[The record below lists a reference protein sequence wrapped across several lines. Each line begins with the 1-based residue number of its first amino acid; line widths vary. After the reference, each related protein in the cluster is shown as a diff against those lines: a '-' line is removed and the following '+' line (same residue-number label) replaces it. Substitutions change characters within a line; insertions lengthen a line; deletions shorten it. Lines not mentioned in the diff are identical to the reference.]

1 MQNTNR
7 NPAIRLRDKEHIKY
21 LLDNVNIRKI
31 YRMRN

>member
-7 NPAIRLRDKEHIKY
+7 IRDKEHIKY